1 MTSIALYNERLI
13 LGSEDE
19 EAFMPQLQLPV
30 FPAGAIH
37 ITAELTAEARDG
49 RVVYFLGHAPI
60 MHHDVDDVRTFRMFT
75 SQLIVNGT
83 ARSCDIVRA
92 FGVPAVSVKRA
103 VRRYRDQGPGGFYAR
118 RKGRGPSVLTPE
130 VLEKIQ
136 ALLDA
141 GMPRAEAAHELGL
154 KPNTVGKAVRDG
166 RLREEKLHR
175 GGIRTGRPGRYEE
188 QA

>member
-1 MTSIALYNERLI
+1 MTSIALYNERII
-13 LGSEDE
+13 LGFEDE
-19 EAFMPQLQLPV
+19 EAFMPQLQLPM

-37 ITAELTAEARDG
+37 ITAELVAEQRDG
-49 RVVYFLGHAPI
+49 RVVYFLGNAPI
-60 MHHDVDDVRTFRMFT
+60 MHHDVDDTRTFRMFT

-83 ARSCDIVRA
+83 ARSRDIIRA
-92 FGVPAVSVKRA
+92 FGIPAVSVKRA
-103 VRRYRDQGPGGFYAR
+103 VRLYREKGPGGFYAR

-130 VLEKIQ
+130 VLEKVQ

-166 RLREEKLHR
+166 RLREKKL
-175 GGIRTGRPGRYEE
+175 Y
-188 QA
+188 

>member
-1 MTSIALYNERLI
+1 
-13 LGSEDE
+13 
-19 EAFMPQLQLPV
+19 MPQLQLPV

-37 ITAELTAEARDG
+37 ITAELVAEQRDG
-49 RVVYFLGHAPI
+49 RVVYFLGNAPI
-60 MHHDVDDVRTFRMFT
+60 MHHDVDDTRTFRMFT

-83 ARSCDIVRA
+83 ARSRDIIRA
-92 FGVPAVSVKRA
+92 FGIPAVSVKRA
-103 VRRYRDQGPGGFYAR
+103 VRLYREKGPGGFYAR

-130 VLEKIQ
+130 VLEKVQ

-166 RLREEKLHR
+166 RLREKKL
-175 GGIRTGRPGRYEE
+175 Y
-188 QA
+188 